1 MLSVIIPSYNENEN
15 IIRTA
20 SAVAGI
26 LRGESIEY
34 EIIFVD
40 DGSSDGTWQQIC
52 AAGESDCRVRGIGFS
67 RNFGKE
73 GAIFAGLKSARGDCA
88 VIIDCDLQHP
98 PELIPE
104 MYRLWEGGAEV
115 VEAVKKSRGREGLFH
130 RLFAKSFYKMMKS
143 SSGINLDGASDFR
156 LLDRKVINALNDLP
170 ERITFFRA
178 LSSWVGFAVERVE
191 FDVQPRAAGKSKFSM
206 KSLFRFALNNITSFT
221 NVPIHLITWVGV
233 IFAVMALVLGVQTL
247 VKYFRGQA
255 AEGFS
260 TVILLILI
268 TGSCVLLGVGV
279 IGYYLSKIYEEI
291 KQRPRYI
298 ISRTTGDSAAALEA
312 RQDSSDAAPEA
323 QSMSAYRK
331 ESSDGN

>member
-1 MLSVIIPSYNENEN
+1 MERERAEMLSVIIPSYNENEN

-20 SAVAGI
+20 SVVAGI
-26 LRGESIEY
+26 LCSENIPY

-40 DGSSDGTWQQIC
+40 DGSSDGTWNQIC
-52 AAGESDCRVRGIGFS
+52 AAGEKDPNVRGIGFS

-73 GAIFAGLKSARGDCA
+73 GAIFAGLKSAEGECA
-88 VIIDCDLQHP
+88 VVIDCDLQHP
-98 PELIPE
+98 PELIPQ

-115 VEAVKKSRGREGLFH
+115 VEAVKRSRGKEGLFH

-143 SSGINLDGASDFR
+143 SSGINLDGASDFK
-156 LLDRKVINALNDLP
+156 LMDRKVINALNELP

-178 LSSWVGFAVERVE
+178 LSSWVGFATERVE

-221 NVPIHLITWVGV
+221 NLPIHLITWVGAVFGIMAV
-233 IFAVMALVLGVQTL
+233 ILGVQTL
-247 VKYFRGQA
+247 VKYFCGQA

-298 ISRTTGDSAAALEA
+298 IARTTGGG
-312 RQDSSDAAPEA
+312 
-323 QSMSAYRK
+323 K
-331 ESSDGN
+331 ESSDGK